1 MTAFT
6 PARPGVPKIPVA
18 VVTGFLGSG
27 KTTQIN
33 RALRD
38 SSMRGA
44 LVIVNEFG
52 EVGLDNVLMASSS
65 DQIVVLE
72 NGCLCCTV
80 FGDLIGTL
88 YDLYH
93 RRLAGEVAPFDRV
106 VIETSGLA
114 DPTSVVQAFLSDPTL
129 EGLYHLCSMTTLV
142 DAVNFAETL
151 RSYDEPVRQIALSD
165 QVVITK
171 LDLLTE
177 GDRAEREADIRA
189 TVQRINAGALIS
201 VVPSAAAS
209 FAGLLSF
216 EGLQPARGDVE
227 ALRWL
232 NGPET
237 CPGDPHH
244 HAEHGPRR
252 SIDHMPV
259 GTLTYVRD
267 EPLPLRALELLL
279 SGIERNLGPNLLR
292 LKAIVTVEGETGP
305 AVIQGAQHLLHN
317 VEWLSNWPFADRKS
331 RFVLIAAGINTTAL
345 NDMVALLDRIAT
357 RSAQA
362 GAAA

>member
-1 MTAFT
+1 MTASA

-18 VVTGFLGSG
+18 IVTGFLGSG

-33 RALRD
+33 MALRD
-38 SSMRGA
+38 PRMRGA

-93 RRLAGEVAPFDRV
+93 RRLAGDIASFDRV

-114 DPTSVVQAFLSDPTL
+114 DPTSVIQAFLSDPTL
-129 EGLYHLCSMTTLV
+129 EGLYRLCNMVTLV

-151 RSYDEPVRQIALSD
+151 RNYDEAVRQIALAD
-165 QVVITK
+165 QIVLTK
-171 LDLLTE
+171 LDLVPDE
-177 GDRAEREADIRA
+177 ACAQRESEIRDIVRDINRGSMVSRA
-189 TVQRINAGALIS
+189 
-201 VVPSAAAS
+201 PSAPSSLAE
-209 FAGLLSF
+209 LLSF
-216 EGLQPARGDVE
+216 EGLDPARGGDE

-232 NGPET
+232 DRSHDCADHGH
-237 CPGDPHH
+237 DHSH
-244 HAEHGPRR
+244 HAPH
-252 SIDHMPV
+252 SAVDHMPV

-267 EPLPLRALELLL
+267 DPLPRRALELLL

-292 LKAIVTVEGETGP
+292 LKAIVTVEDEDGP

-317 VEWLSNWPFADRKS
+317 IEWLAHWPFDDRKS
-331 RFVLIAAGINTTAL
+331 RFVLIAAGINTEAL
-345 NDMVALLDRIAT
+345 SEMVALLDRIAT
-357 RSAQA
+357 RSALA
-362 GAAA
+362 SVA

>member
-1 MTAFT
+1 MSASA
-6 PARPGVPKIPVA
+6 PPRPGVPKIPVA
-18 VVTGFLGSG
+18 IVTGFLGSG

-33 RALRD
+33 MALRD
-38 SSMRGA
+38 PRMRGA

-93 RRLAGEVAPFDRV
+93 RRLAGDIAAFDRV

-129 EGLYHLCSMTTLV
+129 EGLYRLCNIVTLI
-142 DAVNFAETL
+142 DAINFAETL
-151 RSYDEPVRQIALSD
+151 RNYDEAVRQVALAG
-165 QVVITK
+165 QIVLTK
-171 LDLLTE
+171 LDLLN
-177 GDRAEREADIRA
+177 ERERGERKVEIDDTLRDINSSAVVSIAPVAPSSLAD
-189 TVQRINAGALIS
+189 
-201 VVPSAAAS
+201 
-209 FAGLLSF
+209 LLSF
-216 EGLQPARGDVE
+216 EGLDPARGGAE
-227 ALRWL
+227 AFRWL
-232 NGPET
+232 NCTADGSNS
-237 CPGDPHH
+237 HN
-244 HAEHGPRR
+244 HAHHGPRR
-252 SIDHMPV
+252 VVDHMPV

-267 EPLPLRALELLL
+267 DPLPRRALELLL

-292 LKAIVTVEGETGP
+292 LKAIVAVEGDDGA

-317 VEWLSNWPFADRKS
+317 IEWLSTWPFEDRKS
-331 RFVLIAAGINTTAL
+331 RFVLIAAGINTESL
-345 NDMVALLDRIAT
+345 HEMVALLDRIAT
-357 RSAQA
+357 RSAVA
-362 GAAA
+362 SAA